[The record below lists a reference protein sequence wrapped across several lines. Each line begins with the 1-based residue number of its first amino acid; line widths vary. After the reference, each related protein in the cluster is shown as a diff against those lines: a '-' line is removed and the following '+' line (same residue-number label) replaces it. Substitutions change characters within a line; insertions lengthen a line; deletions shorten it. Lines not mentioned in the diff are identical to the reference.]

1 MYQHDDIK
9 TIMQNNFLSL
19 YNNKIELF
27 SIANRVKSMN
37 AAGPGFG

>member
-37 AAGPGFG
+37 AARSGSG